1 MGSISIPLTGR
12 NFTNMQLFYNKDI
25 NTSDSQ
31 FTFDKT
37 ESRHI
42 VKVLRKKE
50 GDILHITDGHS
61 TLYTVQILLAN
72 DKRCLV
78 KIIQTEQQTK
88 PWTYGLHIAIAP
100 TKNNDRLEWFL
111 EKATEIGI
119 DEITPI
125 ICSNSERTV
134 LKTER
139 LEKIIQS
146 AMKQSLK
153 LVLPKLN
160 PPVKFSE
167 FMKKDLNSELFIAHC
182 EELEKVSLVK
192 SLKPNSNVLIMIGP
206 EGDFTPKEISIALE
220 NNFQP
225 VSLGNSRLRTETA
238 GVVAAQTVAI
248 INELK

>member
-1 MGSISIPLTGR
+1 
-12 NFTNMQLFYNKDI
+12 MQLFYNKDI
-25 NTSDSQ
+25 ISTDTQ

-50 GDILHITDGHS
+50 GDFLHITNGKNE
-61 TLYTVQILLAN
+61 LFTVQVILAN

-78 KIIQTEQQTK
+78 KIVNTEVKPK
-88 PWTYGLHIAIAP
+88 PWNYKLHIAIAP

-139 LEKIIQS
+139 LEKIVQS

-153 LVLPKLN
+153 FVLPKLN
-160 PPVKFSE
+160 EPIKFSE
-167 FMKKDLNSELFIAHC
+167 FINQDFDSELFIAHC
-182 EELEKVSLVK
+182 EELDKK
-192 SLKPNSNVLIMIGP
+192 SLAKTIKPQTNTLILIGP
-206 EGDFTPKEISIALE
+206 EGDFTPAEIEKAFTNKFI
-220 NNFQP
+220 P
-225 VSLGNSRLRTETA
+225 VTLGESRLRTETA
-238 GVVAAQTVAI
+238 GVVATQTVAL
-248 INELK
+248 INELN